1 VNARLLAAT
10 KAGNSAAKLFATA
23 AKSYAELGY
32 PGEELRH
39 HQGGA
44 TGYAEREW
52 LATPTGA
59 ELVMNNQAFAWN
71 PSVRG
76 GKVEDTVLLHDGK
89 LEWLTSTPGLPV
101 VHTRAGDLTVPS
113 AGVLVR

>member
-1 VNARLLAAT
+1 
-10 KAGNSAAKLFATA
+10 
-23 AKSYAELGY
+23 
-32 PGEELRH
+32 
-39 HQGGA
+39 
-44 TGYAEREW
+44 
-52 LATPTGA
+52 
-59 ELVMNNQAFAWN
+59 MNNQAFAWN